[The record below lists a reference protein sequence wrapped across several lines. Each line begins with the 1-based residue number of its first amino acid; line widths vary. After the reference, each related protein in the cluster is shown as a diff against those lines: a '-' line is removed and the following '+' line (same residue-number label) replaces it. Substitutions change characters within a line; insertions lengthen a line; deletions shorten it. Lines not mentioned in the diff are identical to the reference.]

1 MLLRLYTSSQPLL
14 LISLPVLAAAGLLPF
29 IFLAVPTVPALG
41 HPALEWFTPL
51 YQWNLGPAV
60 AAWILITVGALRI
73 NVLFNRH
80 EFYPSAVYIPGLI
93 YAITAVVLI
102 QRDFSLH
109 ALLANVCAIAG
120 IDTVMR
126 VSRQTR
132 ALSEYF
138 RGGFWLGCA
147 ALCYPPFLALGVAIW
162 VSIMYLRP
170 FSWRE
175 YAVSA
180 LAFVSPFV
188 WWAALLYLND
198 NTDRL
203 WLFEWQRNAPW
214 RTIWTQSPI
223 GFKILLILMVVSL
236 VLGMP
241 RLLFPTER
249 ATNRARNLAGVFLVF
264 LIFFFGAVAASA
276 KYTGVWNL
284 SALLVPFSLVTG
296 VWYAHYRYSLFA
308 PFVFY
313 AWLISSVLCIVQY
326 AGLLY
331 L

>member
-29 IFLAVPTVPALG
+29 VFLPAPEAPAIG
-41 HPALEWFTPL
+41 HPAPEWFAFL
-51 YQWNLGPAV
+51 YQWKFGPVTV
-60 AAWILITVGALRI
+60 AWLLVSLGALRV

-80 EFYPSAVYIPGLI
+80 EFYPSAVYIPGFI
-93 YAITAVVLI
+93 YTISAVVLL
-102 QRDFSLH
+102 QRDFSLNV
-109 ALLANVCAIAG
+109 LLANVCAIAG
-120 IDTVMR
+120 IDAVMR
-126 VSRQTR
+126 VSRQAR
-132 ALSEYF
+132 ALPEYF

-147 ALCYPPFLALGVAIW
+147 ALCYPPFLALGIAIW
-162 VSIMYLRP
+162 VSIIFLRP

-180 LAFVSPFV
+180 LAFVSPFM
-188 WWAALLYLND
+188 WWAAVLYLID
-198 NTDRL
+198 NTGRL
-203 WLFEWQRNAPW
+203 WLFEWQRDAVW
-214 RTIWTQSPI
+214 WTVWAEYPI
-223 GFKILLILMVVSL
+223 VFRILLILMASSL
-236 VLGMP
+236 ALGLP

-249 ATNRARNLAGVFLVF
+249 ATNKARNLAGVFLVF
-264 LIFFFGAVAASA
+264 LIFFFLTVTASA

-284 SALLVPFSLVTG
+284 TALLVPFSLVTG

-313 AWLISSVLCIVQY
+313 AWLISSALCIVQY